1 LFNTRLTLREPGPEG
16 LLATS
21 FKHLSNFGFMTVSV
35 LRRPPLVLTLLA
47 LVIPGFPSGLSSV
60 AEPLSPATT
69 PDLKLQYGIEWR
81 LIRAGNAVLQFDP
94 GQNTLRTAK
103 LNLLSTGLVSKL
115 FPVDDRY
122 VSNYFGNGCIADVWL
137 QAQEG
142 LRKRETKITYD
153 RAAHRANYLEKD
165 LNKDQVLLSTQLTV
179 PECTYDV
186 IGALQELRI
195 RKIDP
200 GHSVQLPVSDGKRIV
215 SARIDAQ
222 EREQMKTPSGIY
234 RTVRYEAFLF
244 NNVLYQRKGRLF
256 IWLTDDE
263 RRVPVQIKVQLQLH
277 IGTVTL
283 QLEKE
288 ERS

>member
-1 LFNTRLTLREPGPEG
+1 
-16 LLATS
+16 
-21 FKHLSNFGFMTVSV
+21 FGFMTVSV
-35 LRRPPLVLTLLA
+35 LRRPRVVLALLA
-47 LVIPGFPSGLSSV
+47 LVIPSFPSGLPSA
-60 AEPLSPATT
+60 AEPLIAATT

-122 VSNYFGNGCIADVWL
+122 VSNYFGNGCVADVWL

-186 IGALQELRI
+186 
-195 RKIDP
+195 
-200 GHSVQLPVSDGKRIV
+200 
-215 SARIDAQ
+215 
-222 EREQMKTPSGIY
+222 
-234 RTVRYEAFLF
+234 
-244 NNVLYQRKGRLF
+244 
-256 IWLTDDE
+256 
-263 RRVPVQIKVQLQLH
+263 
-277 IGTVTL
+277 
-283 QLEKE
+283 
-288 ERS
+288 